1 MGPVFGKLGE
11 VGTSTRRNFGFN
23 GRHKSLDFTGNA
35 QMLFEDFIEILILL
49 FWKILLA
56 QPQLS
61 SWRGDINDIETLAA
75 QF

>member
-35 QMLFEDFIEILILL
+35 QMLFEDFIGTTPAFFMELH
-49 FWKILLA
+49 
-56 QPQLS
+56 
-61 SWRGDINDIETLAA
+61 GGVT
-75 QF
+75 